1 MLKSHKI
8 MLKLIDCVCLIYIL
22 KIENTVNKLILFSH
36 TNRTLYS
43 KKQGLMERR
52 KYKKLR
58 ESLKKTVHYKFQW
71 P

>member
-22 KIENTVNKLILFSH
+22 KIENTVNKLIMFSH

-43 KKQGLMERR
+43 KKQG
-52 KYKKLR
+52 
-58 ESLKKTVHYKFQW
+58 
-71 P
+71 